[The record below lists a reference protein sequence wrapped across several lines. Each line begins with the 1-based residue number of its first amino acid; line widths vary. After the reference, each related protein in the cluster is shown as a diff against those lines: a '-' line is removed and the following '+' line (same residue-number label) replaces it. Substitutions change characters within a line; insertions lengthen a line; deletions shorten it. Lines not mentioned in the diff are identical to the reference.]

1 MTEYPNW
8 FNYTAKANFERF
20 LLPLAG
26 VDGLRFLQ
34 LGVFTG
40 DASKWLL
47 DNVLTG
53 HSCRLDDVDTWQGSK
68 EAVHEIMDW
77 KDVLDTYLEKTKP
90 YENLRRWRCSTLD
103 FLTDPSAVKEYDFI
117 YIDADHTAAGVLLD
131 AEMSWP
137 LLKRDGIMAFDDLEW
152 TSDDLDPRLE
162 PKMGIDLF
170 LLRHKGEYEVLVMNS
185 QAWIKKI

>member
-20 LLPLAG
+20 LLPFAG
-26 VDGLRFLQ
+26 IQKFRSLQ

-47 DNVLTG
+47 DHLSG
-53 HSCRLDDVDTWQGSK
+53 DDCHLDDVDTWQGSK
-68 EAVHEIMDW
+68 ENIHDTFDW
-77 KDVLDTYLEKTKP
+77 NDVLDTYLEKTKP
-90 YENLRRWRCSTLD
+90 YKNLRRWKMNTID

-131 AEMSWP
+131 AELSWP
-137 LLKRDGIMAFDDLEW
+137 RLNTGGIMAFDDLEW